1 MASFSFTWAGLDE
14 LIGALEGNADRIPA
28 QASAVARKSGL
39 DIEARAKQTVPVD
52 TGATKNSIGMDVD
65 EVNGESVEVTVG
77 PQTWY
82 APLLEAGTE
91 RMPPRPFMG
100 SAFDAVE
107 PGFVAAIAA
116 IANPLAGP

>member
-1 MASFSFTWAGLDE
+1 MASFTRTGLDE
-14 LIGALEGNADRIPA
+14 LIGALEGSATRIPA
-28 QASAVARKSGL
+28 QASAVTRKSGL
-39 DIEARAKQTVPVD
+39 DIETRSKETVPVD

-65 EVNGESVEVTVG
+65 EVPASSVEVTVG

-107 PGFVAAIAA
+107 PDFVEAMKA